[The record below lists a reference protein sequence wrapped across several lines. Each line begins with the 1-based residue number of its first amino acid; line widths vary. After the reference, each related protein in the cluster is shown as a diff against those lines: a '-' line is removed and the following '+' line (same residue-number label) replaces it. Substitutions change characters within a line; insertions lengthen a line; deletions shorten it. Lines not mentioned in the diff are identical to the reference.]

1 MVEEAGDGEGADAAS
16 GGGDGG
22 EVGATMDVVG
32 DIAFQDAVFAGGAG
46 VDKNGIGFYHR
57 ISN

>member
-1 MVEEAGDGEGADAAS
+1 MLILEVRVCLNDVVEEAGDGEGADAAG

-32 DIAFQDAVFAGGAG
+32 DIAF
-46 VDKNGIGFYHR
+46 
-57 ISN
+57 